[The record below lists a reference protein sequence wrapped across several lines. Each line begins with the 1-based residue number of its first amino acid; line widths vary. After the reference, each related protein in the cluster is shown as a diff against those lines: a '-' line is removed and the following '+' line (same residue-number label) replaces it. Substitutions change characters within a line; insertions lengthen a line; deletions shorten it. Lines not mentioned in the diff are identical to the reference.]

1 MGKTTGI
8 DASEWQK
15 SIDWASVKSQIDFV
29 ILREGYRKAADKYFF
44 RNVEGCK
51 NNQIPIHGVYHFLY
65 ALNNQ
70 DVIAEAESCLAN
82 IEKAGLPKT
91 IYVWADFEYDT
102 VTNAAKKGVTLGP
115 NECNL
120 FTQTFCDFFKKRGY
134 NTGIYTNGDYYKHW
148 YRQDVL
154 NKYPLWL
161 ADYTGEPDYPCL
173 YQQYTRSGRIAG
185 IQGNVDMNYYYGE
198 KEETNVAEDLWSK
211 TAELMAAESGY
222 LEKASESNL
231 DSKTGNAGY
240 GNYTKYARDVNA
252 WGQPGCQG
260 QPWCAVYQ
268 FWICVKIFGLSRAL
282 EIMGGGFYNCN
293 SIKNHAKS
301 KRTWHSEPKLGAL
314 VIFRNGAHIGRVT
327 KVTSTQIYTNEGNTS
342 KGGLN
347 NVEANGGCVADKVYT
362 RNYSGI
368 DGYVW
373 IDYIVTSGSS
383 ETPTKDFLCEGD
395 QGEAVRV
402 YQKNLISIG
411 YDCGKNGADG
421 DFGPATKEATQE
433 FQGDY
438 GLVQDG
444 NAGPATQA
452 KLDAEIKK
460 IGQTQKG
467 FARFVGEVQNTCVVH
482 EAAKKASPAIMG
494 YPKLSKGNLVDVLG
508 RYGYQSGWYK
518 VCVAD
523 EHIGYVWADSVKPV
537 DAESYKDNLTEQGF
551 VRFVGEVQKTCVVH
565 LKPKK
570 ASDAI
575 TGWPKLVKGNRV
587 DVLGRDGY
595 EDNWYKVCVADQ
607 YIGYAWADSIK
618 RV

>member
-1 MGKTTGI
+1 MAKITGI
-8 DASEWQK
+8 DVSEWQA
-15 SIDWASVKSQIDFV
+15 SIDWAAVKSQIDFV

-44 RNVEGCK
+44 QNVEGCK

-102 VTNAAKKGVTLGP
+102 ITNAAKKGVTLGP

-134 NTGIYTNGDYYKHW
+134 NTGIYTNGDYYKNW

-173 YQQYTRSGRIAG
+173 YQQYTSSGRVAG
-185 IQGNVDMNYYYGE
+185 IQGNADMNYYYGE

-222 LEKASESNL
+222 LEKTSESNL

-268 FWICVKIFGLSRAL
+268 FWICVKIFGLSKAL

-373 IDYIVTSGSS
+373 IDYIVTSGNS

-421 DFGPATKEATQE
+421 DFGPATKVATVE

-438 GLVQDG
+438 GLEQDG

-452 KLDAEIKK
+452 KLSAEVKK
-460 IGQTQKG
+460 KGQIQKG
-467 FARFVGEVQNTCVVH
+467 FARFVGEVQKTCAVH
-482 EAAKKASPAIMG
+482 EAAKKASPAITG

-508 RYGYQSGWYK
+508 RYGYQDGWYK
-518 VCVAD
+518 VCIAD

-587 DVLGRDGY
+587 DILGRDGY

-618 RV
+618 KV

>member
-1 MGKTTGI
+1 MAKITGI
-8 DASEWQK
+8 DVSEWQK
-15 SIDWASVKSQIDFV
+15 SIDWAAVKSQIDFV

-51 NNQIPIHGVYHFLY
+51 NNQVPIHGVYHFLY

-134 NTGIYTNGDYYKHW
+134 NTGIYTNGDYYKNW

-154 NKYPLWL
+154 SKYPLWL

-173 YQQYTRSGRIAG
+173 YQQYTSSGQVTG
-185 IQGNVDMNYYYGE
+185 INGNIDMNYYYGE

-268 FWICVKIFGLSRAL
+268 FWICVKIFGLSKAL

-373 IDYIVTSGSS
+373 IDYIVTSGNS

-421 DFGPATKEATQE
+421 DFGPATKVATVE

-438 GLVQDG
+438 GLEQDG

-452 KLDAEIKK
+452 KLSAEVKK
-460 IGQTQKG
+460 KGQIQKG
-467 FARFVGEVQNTCVVH
+467 FARFVGEVQKTCAVH
-482 EAAKKASPAIMG
+482 EAAKKASPAITG

-508 RYGYQSGWYK
+508 RYGYQDGWYK
-518 VCVAD
+518 VCIAD

-587 DVLGRDGY
+587 DILGRDGY

-618 RV
+618 KV

>member
-161 ADYTGEPDYPCL
+161 ADYEGGPDYHCL
-173 YQQYTRSGRIAG
+173 YQQYTNNGQITG
-185 IQGNVDMNYYYGE
+185 INGNIDMNYYYGD
-198 KEETNVAEDLWSK
+198 KEETNMAKDLWSK

-240 GNYTKYARDVNA
+240 GNYTKYARDINNL
-252 WGQPGCQG
+252 GLMGCQG

-268 FWICVKIFGLSRAL
+268 FWINWQIFGKEKAL
-282 EIMGGGFYNCN
+282 DIMGPGFYNCT
-293 SIKNHAKS
+293 SITNHAKS
-301 KRTWHSEPKLGAL
+301 KGTWHSEPKLGAL

-402 YQKNLISIG
+402 YQRI
-411 YDCGKNGADG
+411 
-421 DFGPATKEATQE
+421 
-433 FQGDY
+433 
-438 GLVQDG
+438 
-444 NAGPATQA
+444 
-452 KLDAEIKK
+452 
-460 IGQTQKG
+460 
-467 FARFVGEVQNTCVVH
+467 
-482 EAAKKASPAIMG
+482 
-494 YPKLSKGNLVDVLG
+494 
-508 RYGYQSGWYK
+508 
-518 VCVAD
+518 
-523 EHIGYVWADSVKPV
+523 
-537 DAESYKDNLTEQGF
+537 
-551 VRFVGEVQKTCVVH
+551 
-565 LKPKK
+565 
-570 ASDAI
+570 
-575 TGWPKLVKGNRV
+575 
-587 DVLGRDGY
+587 
-595 EDNWYKVCVADQ
+595 
-607 YIGYAWADSIK
+607 
-618 RV
+618 

>member
-1 MGKTTGI
+1 MAKITGI
-8 DASEWQK
+8 DVSEWQN
-15 SIDWASVKSQIDFV
+15 SIDWAAVKPQIDFV

-51 NNQIPIHGVYHFLY
+51 NNQVPIHGVYHFLY

-102 VTNAAKKGVTLGP
+102 VSNAAKKGVNLGP

-134 NTGIYTNGDYYKHW
+134 NTGIYTNGDYYTNW

-154 NKYPLWL
+154 SKYPIWL

-173 YQQYTRSGRIAG
+173 YQQYTSSGQVTG
-185 IQGNVDMNYYYGE
+185 INGNVDMNYYYGD
-198 KEETNVAEDLWSK
+198 KEETNVAKDLWSK

-240 GNYTKYARDVNA
+240 GNYTKYARDVNS

-362 RNYSGI
+362 RNYPGI

-373 IDYIVTSGSS
+373 IDYTDSS
-383 ETPTKDFLCEGD
+383 EAVVRDYLQLGDTGPAVKTMQQNLITLGFDVGAFGADGSFGQDTLAAVKQAQKQYGLTVDGFYGPDTKAKIEEAIRNQQAGKDFLCRGD
-395 QGEAVRV
+395 RGSQVREL
-402 YQKNLISIG
+402 QRNLIYLG
-411 YDCGKNGADG
+411 YDCGVSGVDG
-421 DFGPATKEATQE
+421 DFGAGTEAAVKA
-433 FQGDY
+433 FQKACSLD
-438 GLVQDG
+438 VDG
-444 NAGPATQA
+444 NAGPKTLEKVSTEVYKQKNTQ
-452 KLDAEIKK
+452 
-460 IGQTQKG
+460 TG
-467 FARFVGEVQNTCVVH
+467 FQRFVGEVQQTCAVH
-482 EAAKKASPAIMG
+482 KKAKKASPAIAG
-494 YPKLSKGNLVDVLG
+494 YPKLVPGNLVDVLG
-508 RYGYQSGWYK
+508 R
-518 VCVAD
+518 A
-523 EHIGYVWADSVKPV
+523 
-537 DAESYKDNLTEQGF
+537 
-551 VRFVGEVQKTCVVH
+551 
-565 LKPKK
+565 
-570 ASDAI
+570 
-575 TGWPKLVKGNRV
+575 
-587 DVLGRDGY
+587 GY
-595 EDNWYKVCVADQ
+595 ENNWYKVCVADQ

>member
-1 MGKTTGI
+1 MAKITGI
-8 DASEWQK
+8 DVSEWQG
-15 SIDWASVKSQIDFV
+15 SIDWARVKPQIDFA
-29 ILREGYRKAADKYFF
+29 ILREGYRKTTDKYFF

-51 NNQIPIHGVYHFLY
+51 NNQVPIHGVYHFLY

-102 VTNAAKKGVTLGP
+102 VSNAAKKGVTLGP

-120 FTQTFCDFFKKRGY
+120 FTQTFCEFFKKRGY
-134 NTGIYTNGDYYKHW
+134 NTGIYTNGDYYKNW

-173 YQQYTRSGRIAG
+173 YQQYTSSGQVTG
-185 IQGNVDMNYYYGE
+185 INGNIDMNYYYGE

-211 TAELMAAESGY
+211 TTELMAAESGY

-268 FWICVKIFGLSRAL
+268 FWICVKIFGLSKAL

-373 IDYIVTSGSS
+373 IDYIVTSGNS

-421 DFGPATKEATQE
+421 DFGPATKVATVE

-438 GLVQDG
+438 GLEQDG

-482 EAAKKASPAIMG
+482 EAAKKASPAITG

-518 VCVAD
+518 VCIAD

-587 DVLGRDGY
+587 DILGRDGY

-618 RV
+618 KV

>member
-1 MGKTTGI
+1 MAKITGI
-8 DASEWQK
+8 DVSEWQE
-15 SIDWASVKSQIDFV
+15 SIDWAAVKPQIDFT
-29 ILREGYRKAADKYFF
+29 ILREGYRKATDKYFYK
-44 RNVEGCK
+44 NVEGCK
-51 NNQIPIHGVYHFLY
+51 NNQVPIHGVYHFLY

-102 VTNAAKKGVTLGP
+102 VSNAAKKGVNLGP

-134 NTGIYTNGDYYKHW
+134 NTGIYTNGDYYTNW

-452 KLDAEIKK
+452 KLSAEVKK
-460 IGQTQKG
+460 KGQTQKG
-467 FARFVGEVQNTCVVH
+467 FARFVGEVQKTCAVH
-482 EAAKKASPAIMG
+482 EAAKKASPAITG

-508 RYGYQSGWYK
+508 CYGYQDGWYK
-518 VCVAD
+518 VCIAD

-537 DAESYKDNLTEQGF
+537 DTEAYKDNRTEQGF
-551 VRFVGEVQKTCVVH
+551 ARFVGEVQKTCVVH

-587 DVLGRDGY
+587 DILGRDGY

-618 RV
+618 KV